1 MKKKIIIIGILIPFT
16 VFLIF
21 NIICIY
27 KMWYMDS
34 IIINDT
40 SEYTDGTITQYDGG
54 SQAINFFP
62 DYSELRCINNIYFH
76 YEDSRHKS
84 TFYHKYFS
92 VFILDIQYSGI
103 AVYEQIRNSFSKSLN
118 YETTEDYSPLYEK
131 FDLENL
137 CAKAIYCNDKVQT
150 VRYVVVY
157 GINTETDINTL
168 ILWNSS
174 YW

>member
-16 VFLIF
+16 AFLIF
-21 NIICIY
+21 NITCIY
-27 KMWYMDS
+27 KMWCMDS

-40 SEYTDGTITQYDGG
+40 SEYTNGTMTQYDGG

-62 DYSELRCINNIYFH
+62 DYSELQCVNNIYFH

-84 TFYHKYFS
+84 NLYHEYFS
-92 VFILDIQYSGI
+92 VFILDVQYNES
-103 AVYEQIRNSFSKSLN
+103 AVYEQMRNSFSKSQDH
-118 YETTEDYSPLYEK
+118 ETTGDYLPIYEN

-137 CAKAIYCNDKVQT
+137 CAKAIYCNDKAKT
-150 VRYVVVY
+150 VRYVFIY
-157 GINTETDINTL
+157 GINAETDINAL